1 MNISFWE
8 TFFGVNFNPD
18 DRVINDVNRI
28 FPLSNRV
35 WGVKDAIWIDTNE
48 QWKLYVEIPELR
60 AVVEK
65 RASMMSSNIPCMY
78 DKDGN
83 EVTNH
88 WMVDVIN
95 KPNPT
100 QSWSDLVFTL
110 AVQDALFS
118 SAFIYAPKRSMDVRN
133 LFVPVPSDKVQI
145 KTSGKKLKQMD
156 VDGLIDKYV
165 FKYDDEA
172 QETIEIED
180 MIYLMTN
187 DGMNMIRPVSRLQS
201 LKFPLSNIKAQYK
214 KRNVLLEN
222 IGAIGILSSKKND
235 MGGALPMTPEEK
247 KQIQRDWYRRQKD
260 ELIITENEVNWQPM
274 SYPTKD
280 LMLFEELNADKI
292 ALIDAFGLSVNLF
305 SSEKGTTFTNV
316 RDSIRMVYQD
326 TIIPETQQM
335 YDAIMQQIGLA
346 DEGYYLKAEF
356 HHLPVLADDEL
367 AIARA
372 QKTRVEAVEKIVA
385 MGVTLS
391 PDEIRLLSGLENH

>member
-1 MNISFWE
+1 MNVSFWE

-18 DRVINDVNRI
+18 DRVINDINRI
-28 FPLSNRV
+28 FPLNNRI

-78 DKDGN
+78 DKNGN

-88 WMVDVIN
+88 WMIDIIN

-110 AVQDALFS
+110 SVQDALFS
-118 SAFIYAPKRSMDVRN
+118 SAFIYAPKRSMNVRN

-165 FKYDDEA
+165 FKYDDEGE
-172 QETIEIED
+172 ETIEIDD

-201 LKFPLSNIKAQYK
+201 LKYPLSNIKAQYK

-235 MGGALPMTPEEK
+235 IGGALPMTPEEK
-247 KQIQRDWYRRQKD
+247 KQIQKDWYRRQKD

-335 YDAIMQQIGLA
+335 YDSIMQQCGLA

-367 AIARA
+367 AMSRSMKARA
-372 QKTRVEAVEKIVA
+372 EALEKIVA
-385 MGVTLS
+385 MGVPVT
-391 PDEIRLLSGLENH
+391 PEEMRLFIHLD

>member
-78 DKDGN
+78 DKDGK

-372 QKTRVEAVEKIVA
+372 QKTRVEAIEKIVA

>member
-1 MNISFWE
+1 MNLSFWE

-18 DRVINDVNRI
+18 DRIINDVDRI
-28 FPLSNRV
+28 FPLSNRI

-88 WMVDVIN
+88 WLLDVIN

-118 SAFIYAPKRSMDVRN
+118 SAFIYAPKRSMNVRN
-133 LFVPVPSDKVQI
+133 LFVPVPSDKMQI
-145 KTSGKKLKQMD
+145 KTSGKRLKQMD
-156 VDGLIDKYV
+156 VDGLISSFT
-165 FKYDDEA
+165 FKYDDEH
-172 QETIEIED
+172 QETIDVED
-180 MIYLMTN
+180 VIYLMTT
-187 DGMNMIRPVSRLQS
+187 DGMNLVKPVSRLQS

-235 MGGALPMTPEEK
+235 IGGALPMTPEEK

-274 SYPTKD
+274 SFPTKD

-335 YDAIMQQIGLA
+335 YDSIMQQIGLA

-372 QKTRVEAVEKIVA
+372 TKARTEAIEKIIA
-385 MGVTLS
+385 MGVKLT
-391 PDEIRLLSGLENH
+391 PEEIRLFIDL

>member
-88 WMVDVIN
+88 WMIDVIN

-118 SAFIYAPKRSMDVRN
+118 SAFIYAPKRSMNVRN

-165 FKYDDEA
+165 FKYDDEE

-235 MGGALPMTPEEK
+235 IGGALPMTPEEK

-335 YDAIMQQIGLA
+335 YDSIMQQVGLA

-372 QKTRVEAVEKIVA
+372 TKARTEAIEKIIA
-385 MGVTLS
+385 MGVDLT
-391 PDEIRLLSGLENH
+391 PEEIRLFIDL

>member
-118 SAFIYAPKRSMDVRN
+118 SAFIYAPKRSMNVRN

-180 MIYLMTN
+180 MIYLMTT
-187 DGMNMIRPVSRLQS
+187 DGMNMIRPVSRLHS

-391 PDEIRLLSGLENH
+391 LDEIRLLSGLENH

>member
-1 MNISFWE
+1 MNLSFWE
-8 TFFGVNFNPD
+8 TFFGVKFNPD
-18 DRVINDVNRI
+18 DRIINDVDRI
-28 FPLSNRV
+28 FSLSNRI
-35 WGVKDAIWIDTNE
+35 WGVKDAIWIDTNQ

-60 AVVEK
+60 AVIEK

-88 WMVDVIN
+88 WLLDVIN

-118 SAFIYAPKRSMDVRN
+118 SAFIYAPKRSMNVRN
-133 LFVPVPSDKVQI
+133 LFVPVPSDKMQI
-145 KTSGKKLKQMD
+145 KTSGKRLKQMD
-156 VDGLIDKYV
+156 IDGLISSYT
-165 FKYDDEA
+165 FKYDDEH
-172 QETIEIED
+172 QEPIDVED
-180 MIYLMTN
+180 VIYLMTT
-187 DGMNMIRPVSRLQS
+187 DGMNLIKPVSRLQS
-201 LKFPLSNIKAQYK
+201 LKYPLSNIKAQYK

-235 MGGALPMTPEEK
+235 IGGALPMTPEEK

-260 ELIITENEVNWQPM
+260 ELIITENELNWQPM
-274 SYPTKD
+274 SFPTKD

-335 YDAIMQQIGLA
+335 YDSIMQQIGLA

-356 HHLPVLADDEL
+356 NHLPVLADDEL

-372 QKTRVEAVEKIVA
+372 TKARTEALEKIIA
-385 MGVTLS
+385 MGVPLT
-391 PDEIRLLSGLENH
+391 PEEIRLFIDL